1 MYIPWWFL
9 THTTSHPKMHFWVWW
24 FSRIFTRSWD
34 MWSFFSGTPTHLDVV
49 TPPPQRKIDSGFDLT
64 LHFIVKYAGS
74 LKAKIQHSL
83 PNKKSTDLQRAAI
96 FQHLLGGFLQNLQGS
111 NESPM
116 HTSNIYIYR
125 HGNCACYCVQ
135 LLDIKWYRYVLYS
148 NIIYIIYIYI

>member
-1 MYIPWWFL
+1 
-9 THTTSHPKMHFWVWW
+9 
-24 FSRIFTRSWD
+24 
-34 MWSFFSGTPTHLDVV
+34 MWSP
-49 TPPPQRKIDSGFDLT
+49 PPPQRKIDSGFDLT

-116 HTSNIYIYR
+116 HTSNIYIY
-125 HGNCACYCVQ
+125 
-135 LLDIKWYRYVLYS
+135 
-148 NIIYIIYIYI
+148 IYIDMGIVHVIVYNYWTLNDIGMYYIVI

>member
-49 TPPPQRKIDSGFDLT
+49 TPPQRKIDSGFDLT

-116 HTSNIYIYR
+116 HTSNIYIY
-125 HGNCACYCVQ
+125 
-135 LLDIKWYRYVLYS
+135 
-148 NIIYIIYIYI
+148 IYIDMGFQRMLFQKQECSMFLVHVNKINKVIWLF